1 MEYWVFSKK
10 ELNLISD
17 MMIGVLKMKPD
28 NSELSVIDIF
38 KETLHAEFVEWIDE
52 DGWWNNGLRIADME
66 QDDGKYLHDLI
77 RWDFDNAVWYD
88 IKQGFELYGIF
99 IRKAIKA
106 GFVIDASMNA
116 GLKLGLPWYIQ
127 EVYRNKV
134 NLLASFQDNQE
145 IEIYRSPLE
154 RYYIRKR
161 YETCQYH
168 QENVHRPGSRSYDKK
183 KELQLWRI
191 PVGCSTGVLINE
203 DGRVT
208 VIVMKGKC
216 LFEKSC
222 WSYYCE
228 YIEDTEAE
236 EATWHEN
243 VTKDNL
249 IINQSGFSKSNSH
262 NETEA
267 PHKAWYKMTNTGKSD
282 LLVYVVDANRAVTI
296 YH

>member
-1 MEYWVFSKK
+1 
-10 ELNLISD
+10 
-17 MMIGVLKMKPD
+17 
-28 NSELSVIDIF
+28 
-38 KETLHAEFVEWIDE
+38 
-52 DGWWNNGLRIADME
+52 
-66 QDDGKYLHDLI
+66 
-77 RWDFDNAVWYD
+77 
-88 IKQGFELYGIF
+88 
-99 IRKAIKA
+99 
-106 GFVIDASMNA
+106 
-116 GLKLGLPWYIQ
+116 
-127 EVYRNKV
+127 
-134 NLLASFQDNQE
+134 
-145 IEIYRSPLE
+145 
-154 RYYIRKR
+154 
-161 YETCQYH
+161 
-168 QENVHRPGSRSYDKK
+168 
-183 KELQLWRI
+183 
-191 PVGCSTGVLINE
+191 
-203 DGRVT
+203 
-208 VIVMKGKC
+208 MKGKC